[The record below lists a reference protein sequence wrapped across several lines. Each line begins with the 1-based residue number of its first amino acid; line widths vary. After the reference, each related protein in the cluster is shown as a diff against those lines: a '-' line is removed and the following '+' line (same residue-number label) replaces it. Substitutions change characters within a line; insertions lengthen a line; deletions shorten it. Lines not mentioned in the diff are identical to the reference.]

1 MRPPRRLVAAAT
13 SIATVAAVSVV
24 GVVAATPAAA
34 AQYRQVSETPIGSG
48 ALLIALNQAGTRAY
62 VTRYSNANRVSV
74 FNTVAGTW
82 DDSITGIQYPF
93 GIAVNADDS
102 IYVAENFTGAPGT
115 KVFSVAPGATT
126 PAGSATV
133 APRPAGVAVN
143 SNLPG
148 SADDTVYAAIVDSGW
163 VSIIN
168 GATNTQDDTVA
179 VGGAPLNV
187 AVDLSDDTIYAT
199 VGDAKLAIINGRTL
213 SVTPLLITGY
223 GTNPDPW
230 GVVVNSSNGRVYV
243 SNYSVDTVSVIDGRA
258 NPPAIIA
265 TIPVGDQPTGLAL
278 NAAGTRLFVA
288 NSGSNSLSVIDTSS
302 NTVVGLPTPVGN
314 SPRGVAVG
322 TVNGIETVFVANN
335 GSGTLSSVTLNY
347 AVNFDP
353 NGGTGTMPAQYDDTP
368 TALTTNAFTRS
379 GYTFL
384 GWNTAANG
392 SGTSY
397 GNGAT
402 YPFNADVT
410 LYAQWQAPAPPPP
423 PVFPPG
429 PPLNPKAEPGYESAT
444 VSWEPPASSGTY
456 PVTQYRVTSSPDG
469 KTCLIAAPGGQG
481 GAGGAGGAGTA
492 AAPRSADPPWNYGE
506 IKRINVGRNPMGVAV
521 YDRGDEVFVANGG
534 SGTVSMINGRTG
546 AVTSTITVGSA
557 PTAVGIDQGQG
568 VAYAVN
574 TGSGSVSQFDGQG
587 TGTRP
592 ASATIPNVGNSPR
605 SLAVDFGGTVY
616 VANAGTQVTPSDAA
630 VIDPFVNTVVR
641 SIPLGVGPQ
650 GISLRQSTQTLYVA
664 QNQGKSVWVA
674 NARTGKNI
682 GNPINLSAGGH
693 GIDINQKSGAAYVST
708 PSANQLAVI
717 DTNPTSPTY
726 NTITGTIPTLAGPTA
741 VAVDQTN
748 NKVFVTN
755 RDASTVSIVDEA
767 TKTVTHTVRV
777 GSNPGGVAIDQEGTN
792 KGIAYVSNNF
802 SNAVSVI
809 AKITPTLLT
818 TAGQAGTVVTISLD
832 IPNLASDFTL
842 ADNTLSFAF
851 FGGRGAGLATKVG
864 PNTWTVRAP
873 AGVTGTVPVS
883 VSFNGGNRAT
893 AGSFTYQAAPQPIS
907 CKVPGLTPGVPYTFT
922 VEAQSP
928 AGWGNPSVPSN
939 IAIPFGPAASK
950 FTTPGIYQCT
960 VVGGTEPGPVRI
972 PFTVNGGKGG
982 TGNQGF
988 RFGTP
993 NPGGFGASV
1002 AGSFQAAAG
1011 TTVYLTVGSNGLDAP
1026 VFVDDSTSA
1035 GGGGG
1040 GYSAISLGVT
1050 RDPIVVAGGG
1060 GGGANYDSAP
1070 TSPGVGKG
1078 GDSDPTSTKSG
1089 GGNGGNIHGVG
1100 EAGGTLETGGRGGDR
1115 GENGGDGGVNGVP
1128 GRDASDSRRKSGGG
1142 GGGGFGASGGNGRDP
1157 MVRETTWTTRP
1168 SAFGGG
1174 GGGGLDGGG
1183 GGGGYA
1189 GGGGGA
1195 GVINMQSA
1203 GGGGGGGSLLVSA
1216 STAAG
1221 ITGKIDGALASNS
1234 TAPSVEVANL
1244 KCSFSVTYEGNGNTS
1259 GTVPSDPDWYA
1270 SGATVT
1276 VADGGSLARDS
1287 QVFVGWATSQ
1297 FGPVAYVPGSRIS
1310 PVNAPVTLWAVY
1322 GAPKTVTFE
1331 ANQGTGTM
1339 APQKSGSAQALK
1351 PNAFTR
1357 VDYAFTGWNTKADGT
1372 GIAYANGATYS
1383 FSSDVTLYAQWK
1395 SAPTPKSEPIPE
1407 PLGPGQHYYE
1417 EDRTPKP
1424 IEVVPSPFGDG
1435 IVVVD
1440 TTWTMTLEG
1449 LNGAGDPLPLD
1460 DSGVLVL
1467 QAERDARTT
1476 GTGFLPN
1483 SLVGLF
1489 FDPAVDDTSG
1499 KPSPWKTVDL
1509 GTVSVDDNG
1518 DFSGIKR
1525 LPDEIKP
1532 GLHVL
1537 QAVGYGP
1544 AGERRALSIGILVVP
1559 WMELDQGTRSASG
1572 RHDRIKTSGTTGGID
1587 TGERLAPW
1595 IKYNGQAS
1603 FKGGKANIR
1612 VKADGSFTWSRLIKT
1627 SKGLTGYVSWRDIKS
1642 NEVYWPKVR

>member
-1 MRPPRRLVAAAT
+1 MGTRRSITAVAT

-24 GVVAATPAAA
+24 GVVTATPAAA
-34 AQYRQVSETPIGSG
+34 ATYQVIQTINVGSNPF
-48 ALLIALNQAGTRAY
+48 AVALNRDATRAFIS
-62 VTRYSNANRVSV
+62 RYNPS
-74 FNTVAGTW
+74 GTGS
-82 DDSITGIQYPF
+82 DDSI
-93 GIAVNADDS
+93 AVLDTTSNTLLS
-102 IYVAENFTGAPGT
+102 PITGATGVFDMALNFDDTLYGT
-115 KVFSVAPGATT
+115 YNRGGALYVVAPGGTSPDDSET
-126 PAGSATV
+126 LNT
-133 APRPAGVAVN
+133 APTGVAVN
-143 SNLPG
+143 SN
-148 SADDTVYAAIVDSGW
+148 DTS
-163 VSIIN
+163 
-168 GATNTQDDTVA
+168 T
-179 VGGAPLNV
+179 P
-187 AVDLSDDTIYAT
+187 SDDTIYASI
-199 VGDAKLAIINGRTL
+199 DATPGQLAIISGATNTVSRYLTVGNRPNGVDVDTTDDTIYVANGTSNTL
-213 SVTPLLITGY
+213 SIIKG
-223 GTNPDPW
+223 GNPDDSTTIPVASQPW
-230 GVVVNSSNGRVYV
+230 GVTVNSVDDTVYV
-243 SNYSVDTVSVIDGRA
+243 SNYAANSVQVINGRTGTVDDTISVG
-258 NPPAIIA
+258 
-265 TIPVGDQPTGLAL
+265 TGPVYLAL
-278 NAAGTRLFVA
+278 NGDRTRLYVV
-288 NSGSNSLSVIDTSS
+288 NYVSGSLSVIDTASRS
-302 NTVVGLPTPVGN
+302 VIGTVTVGTTPH
-314 SPRGVAVG
+314 GVAVR
-322 TVNGIETVFVANN
+322 TVGGVDTAYVANT
-335 GSGTLSSVTLNY
+335 GSGTLSLVQLVS
-347 AVNFDP
+347 P
-353 NGGTGTMPAQYDDTP
+353 PP
-368 TALTTNAFTRS
+368 
-379 GYTFL
+379 
-384 GWNTAANG
+384 
-392 SGTSY
+392 
-397 GNGAT
+397 
-402 YPFNADVT
+402 
-410 LYAQWQAPAPPPP
+410 PPPP

-469 KTCLIAAPGGQG
+469 KTCLVAAPGGQG
-481 GAGGAGGAGTA
+481 GAGGAGGAGDAGTA

-521 YDRGDEVFVANGG
+521 YDRGDEVFVANAG
-534 SGTVSMINGRTG
+534 SGNVFMINGRTG

-557 PTAVGIDQGQG
+557 PTAVGINQGQG

-592 ASATIPNVGNSPR
+592 ASATIPDVGNSPR
-605 SLAVDFGGTVY
+605 SLAVDFNGTVY
-616 VANAGTQVTPSDAA
+616 VANSGTQVTPSDAA

-641 SIPLGVGPQ
+641 KIPLGIGPQ

-674 NARTGKNI
+674 NARNGKNI
-682 GNPINLSAGGH
+682 GNPIDLGAGGH
-693 GIDINQKSGAAYVST
+693 GIDINQTSGVAYVST

-767 TKTVTHTVRV
+767 TKAVTHTVRV

-792 KGIAYVSNNF
+792 RGIAYVSNNF

-832 IPNLASDFTL
+832 IPNLASDFPL

-883 VSFNGGNRAT
+883 VSFAGGNRAT
-893 AGSFTYQAAPQPIS
+893 AGTFTYQAAPQPIS

-939 IAIPFGPAASK
+939 IAIPFGPAGSK

-960 VVGGTEPGPVRI
+960 VVGGTEPGPVRV
-972 PFTVNGGKGG
+972 PFTVKGGQGG

-988 RFGTP
+988 RFGNP

-1002 AGSFQAAAG
+1002 AGSFLAAPG

-1040 GYSAISLGVT
+1040 GYSAISLGAT

-1070 TSPGVGKG
+1070 TSPGAGKG
-1078 GDSDPTSTKSG
+1078 GNADPTSAKSG
-1089 GGNGGNIHGVG
+1089 GGNGGDIRGVG
-1100 EAGGTLETGGRGGDR
+1100 EDGGTLNTGGRGGDR
-1115 GENGGDGGVNGVP
+1115 GRSGGDGGVNGVP
-1128 GRDASDSRRKSGGG
+1128 GMDAAVTRRSSGGG

-1157 MVRETTWTTRP
+1157 VVRETSWTTRP
-1168 SAFGGG
+1168 TAFGGG

-1244 KCSFSVTYEGNGNTS
+1244 KCSFSVTYEGDGNTA

-1270 SGATVT
+1270 SGASVT
-1276 VADGGSLARDS
+1276 VADGGGLVRDS

-1297 FGPVAYVPGSRIS
+1297 FGPVAYIPGSRIS
-1310 PVNAPVTLWAVY
+1310 LVNASVTLWAVY
-1322 GAPKTVTFE
+1322 GNPKTVTFE

-1339 APQKSGSAQALK
+1339 APQKSGSAEALE

-1372 GIAYANGATYS
+1372 GIAYANGATYN
-1383 FSSDVTLYAQWK
+1383 FTSDVTLYAQWK
-1395 SAPTPKSEPIPE
+1395 SAPAPKSEPIPE

-1424 IEVVPSPFGDG
+1424 IEVAPYPFGDG

-1449 LNGAGDPLPLD
+1449 LNGAGEPLPLD

-1518 DFSGIKR
+1518 NFSGIKR

-1559 WMELDQGTRSASG
+1559 WLELDQGTRTPAG
-1572 RHDRIKTSGTTGGID
+1572 RHDRMSTTGTSGGID
-1587 TGERLAPW
+1587 AGSKLTPW
-1595 IKYNGQAS
+1595 IKYNGQS
-1603 FKGGKANIR
+1603 TFKGGVANIR
-1612 VKADGSFTWSRLIKT
+1612 VQADGSFKWTRLIKK
-1627 SKGLTGYVSWRDIKS
+1627 SKGLTGYVSWNDITS
-1642 NEVYWPKVR
+1642 NEVFWPKVR